1 MSVKNWS
8 TTAGSNATVDSINFA
23 EGQNPSSVNDSAR
36 ALMADVKEWYNE
48 ITGGTRSGTVS
59 GTDTITL
66 TTTPSLAAYAT
77 NQRFLV
83 KAAGAN
89 TVSNP
94 TLNVSSLGAKTI
106 KLPGGAALPVP
117 AWATNDMLLL
127 AYDGTDMIL
136 VGGTTYVGTT
146 GSLPRNAQTG
156 TTYTVVTGDRG
167 QHVTYSN
174 ASAIAVTLPQANSST
189 FGAGWF
195 SYHENVGDGLV
206 TITPTTSTINGA
218 ATLRLSKNQWALITS
233 DNTNYRALVGGAAGI
248 QTIYIPAG
256 SWTART
262 DTSGGGPA
270 AATLTTTTNK
280 ITLPYLGFDAS
291 TIEYAQASVRMPNG
305 WNEGAVNFSV
315 AWSHG
320 STTTNFGVVW
330 GMQAVAISND
340 DAAEVAL
347 GTAQTSTDTGGTTDD
362 VYFSDQASTAVTIA
376 GTPAAEDLVVFQ
388 IYRNATDGSD
398 TMAVDARLH
407 GVTIYYTV
415 DSTDDR

>member
-23 EGQNPSSVNDSAR
+23 ENQVPSSVNDSAR

-66 TTTPSLAAYAT
+66 ATTPTLAAYAN
-77 NQRFLV
+77 NQRFLI
-83 KAAGAN
+83 KAAGPN

-106 KLPGGAALPVP
+106 KLPGGLALPTP

-136 VGGTTYVGTT
+136 IGSTSYLGANE
-146 GSLPRNAQTG
+146 SLPRNAQAG

-167 QHVTYSN
+167 KHVTYSN
-174 ASAIAVTLPQANSST
+174 ASPVAVTLPQANSTT

-195 SYHENVGDGLV
+195 SFHENVGDGLV

-218 ATLRLSKNQWALITS
+218 ATLRLSKNQWALITT

-262 DTSGGGPA
+262 DTSGGGPSS
-270 AATLTTTTNK
+270 ATLTTTTNK
-280 ITLPYLGFDAS
+280 ITLPHLAFDAA
-291 TIEYAQASVRMPNG
+291 TLEYAQAAIRMPRG
-305 WNEGAVNFSV
+305 WNEGTVNFSV
-315 AWSHG
+315 TWSHAA
-320 STTTNFGVVW
+320 TATNFGVVW
-330 GMQAVAISND
+330 GLQAVAISND

-347 GTAQTSTDTGGTTDD
+347 GTAQTVTDTGGTTDD
-362 VYFSDQASTAVTIA
+362 IYFSDQAGTAVTIA
-376 GTPAAEDLVVFQ
+376 GSPAAEDLVVFQ
-388 IYRNATDGSD
+388 IYRDATNGSD
-398 TMAVDARLH
+398 SMTIDARLH

>member
-8 TTAGSNATVDSINFA
+8 TTAGSNATVDGINFA

-36 ALMADVKEWYNE
+36 ELMAQVKEWYNE

-59 GTDTITL
+59 GTDTIAL
-66 TTTPSLAAYAT
+66 TTTPTLAAYAT
-77 NQRFLV
+77 NQRFLI

-89 TVSNP
+89 TVNNP
-94 TLNVSSLGAKTI
+94 SLNVSSLGAKTI
-106 KLPGGAALPVP
+106 KLPGGGALPIP

-136 VGGTTYVGTT
+136 VGSTSYLGANE
-146 GSLPRNAQTG
+146 SLPRNAQTG
-156 TTYTVVTGDRG
+156 TSYTVLTGDRG
-167 QHVTYSN
+167 KHVTYAN
-174 ASAIAVTLPQANSST
+174 ASAIAVTLPQANGTT

-195 SYHENVGDGLV
+195 SFHENVGDGLV

-218 ATLRLSKNQWALITS
+218 STLRLSKNQWALITS

-262 DTSGGGPA
+262 DTAGGGPA
-270 AATLTTTTNK
+270 SATLTTTTNK
-280 ITLPYLGFDAS
+280 ITLPHLSFDAS
-291 TIEYAQASVRMPNG
+291 TVEYAQAAVRMPKG
-305 WNEGAVNFSV
+305 WNEGTVNFSV
-315 AWSHG
+315 CWSHA

-330 GMQAVAISND
+330 GLQAVAISND

-362 VYFSDQASTAVTIA
+362 IYFSDQASTAVTIG

-388 IYRNATDGSD
+388 IYRDATNGSD

>member
-23 EGQNPSSVNDSAR
+23 EGQTPSSVNDSAR

-59 GTDTITL
+59 GSDTITL
-66 TTTPSLAAYAT
+66 TTTPSLAAYAA

-106 KLPGGAALPVP
+106 KLPGGGALPIP
-117 AWATNDMLLL
+117 AWAANDMLLL

-156 TTYTVVTGDRG
+156 TTYTVLTGDRG

-174 ASAIAVTLPQANSST
+174 ASAIAVTLPQANSTT
-189 FGAGWF
+189 FAGGWF

-218 ATLRLSKNQWALITS
+218 
-233 DNTNYRALVGGAAGI
+233 
-248 QTIYIPAG
+248 
-256 SWTART
+256 
-262 DTSGGGPA
+262 
-270 AATLTTTTNK
+270 
-280 ITLPYLGFDAS
+280 
-291 TIEYAQASVRMPNG
+291 
-305 WNEGAVNFSV
+305 
-315 AWSHG
+315 
-320 STTTNFGVVW
+320 
-330 GMQAVAISND
+330 
-340 DAAEVAL
+340 
-347 GTAQTSTDTGGTTDD
+347 
-362 VYFSDQASTAVTIA
+362 
-376 GTPAAEDLVVFQ
+376 
-388 IYRNATDGSD
+388 
-398 TMAVDARLH
+398 
-407 GVTIYYTV
+407 
-415 DSTDDR
+415 